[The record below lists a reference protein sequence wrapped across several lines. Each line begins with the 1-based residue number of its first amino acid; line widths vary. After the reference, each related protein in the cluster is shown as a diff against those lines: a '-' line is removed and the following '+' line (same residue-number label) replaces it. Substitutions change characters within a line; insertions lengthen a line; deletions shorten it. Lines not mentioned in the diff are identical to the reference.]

1 MTVPR
6 YSTEKHAVAPLNG
19 LSTPPWNRHCGFE
32 LMKIGTGDARRVPKS
47 ATSSPHDGRA
57 KGSLVVTAQ
66 GAQNALRFDERR
78 MHDVRATAIFAKSAS
93 KCITSVDNAVT
104 AA

>member
-1 MTVPR
+1 
-6 YSTEKHAVAPLNG
+6 
-19 LSTPPWNRHCGFE
+19 
-32 LMKIGTGDARRVPKS
+32 MKIGTADVRRVPKS

-57 KGSLVVTAQ
+57 NGSLVVAAQ
-66 GAQNALRFDERR
+66 GAKNALQFDERR
-78 MHDVRATAIFAKSAS
+78 MRDVRVAAIFAKSAS

>member
-1 MTVPR
+1 
-6 YSTEKHAVAPLNG
+6 
-19 LSTPPWNRHCGFE
+19 
-32 LMKIGTGDARRVPKS
+32 MKIGASDMRRVPKS

-57 KGSLVVTAQ
+57 KGSPVVAAQ
-66 GAQNALRFDERR
+66 GTQNALRFDERG
-78 MHDVRATAIFAKSAS
+78 MHDVRAAAIFAKSAS